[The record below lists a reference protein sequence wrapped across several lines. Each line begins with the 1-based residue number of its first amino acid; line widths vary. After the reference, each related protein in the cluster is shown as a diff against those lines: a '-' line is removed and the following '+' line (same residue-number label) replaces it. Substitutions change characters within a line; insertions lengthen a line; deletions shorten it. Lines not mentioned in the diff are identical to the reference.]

1 MKIYVPDY
9 YKDFRCLAGD
19 CKHSC
24 CIGWEIDIDED
35 TLDYYKSVEGEFG
48 ERLKNNISY
57 NDETAYFEWTVVAD
71 ALF

>member
-48 ERLKNNISY
+48 ERLKNNIH
-57 NDETAYFEWTVVAD
+57 TMMKQHILQWTVVAD